1 MGMDVGTDLT
11 FIPEVSM
18 SPDDGN
24 ELLDELDD
32 GEDQLVRDED
42 EGQLNKVE
50 DKLSENGDHLDE
62 DGDQLDEDEDEDQ
75 LDENEDQLDEDEDQL
90 DEDEDRLD
98 EDDGQLNEYDDQMDD
113 GEHRT
118 VENEL
123 ACSSVLEPIRT
134 ASEEFRQ
141 NNSEL
146 PQLDIIF
153 PERKSESNNN
163 LEVSSPSRHE
173 TNTTTMVSNY
183 L

>member
-1 MGMDVGTDLT
+1 MGVDVGT
-11 FIPEVSM
+11 EVSKP
-18 SPDDGN
+18 PDDGN

-42 EGQLNKVE
+42 EGELNKVG
-50 DKLSENGDHLDE
+50 DKLSEHGDHLHE

-75 LDENEDQLDEDEDQL
+75 LDEDEDQLDEDEDQL

-113 GEHRT
+113 GEHHT
-118 VENEL
+118 VETEL
-123 ACSSVLEPIRT
+123 ACSSVPEPIRT
-134 ASEEFRQ
+134 AFEEFRQ
-141 NNSEL
+141 NNAEL
-146 PQLDIIF
+146 PQLEIFF

-163 LEVSSPSRHE
+163 LEVSSPSRHG
-173 TNTTTMVSNY
+173 TNTTTMVSNS